1 MRWQDY
7 RRSDNVEEG
16 SSSGPSMFGGGL
28 RLSGGAIILVVV
40 VSLLLGKNPLEMLA
54 LLMGDGGGP
63 VVQTQAPQTAPR
75 APVANDP
82 QTEFVARVLG
92 DTEDVWG
99 GIFQKMGTRYQ
110 PPKLTLYHGQI
121 ASACGFSSAAA
132 GPFYCPGDRKVY
144 LDLSFFQELSQRF
157 GAPGDFA
164 RAYVIAHEIGH
175 HVQNQLG
182 LMDAAQQRTASSSDR
197 SRNDTSVRLELQADC
212 LAGVWDIRRCS
223 ATSSTPRMSSRELPR
238 RRRSAMT
245 ASRSRPAGTSCPKV
259 SPTVRRPSGLSGSG
273 PDSTPATCG
282 SATPLPPAASRLG
295 WRRRDNGRPPMD
307 GGYGSFGLAP
317 SRAFAYSQKCRRVTL

>member
-75 APVANDP
+75 AAAANDP

-212 LAGVWDIRRCS
+212 LAGVWGHSSMQRNIIDAKDVESGIAAAAAVGDDRIQKQTRGYVVPEGFTHGSS
-223 ATSSTPRMSSRELPR
+223 AQRVKWFRTGLDSGDPRQCDTFAT
-238 RRRSAMT
+238 RS
-245 ASRSRPAGTSCPKV
+245 
-259 SPTVRRPSGLSGSG
+259 L
-273 PDSTPATCG
+273 
-282 SATPLPPAASRLG
+282 
-295 WRRRDNGRPPMD
+295 
-307 GGYGSFGLAP
+307 
-317 SRAFAYSQKCRRVTL
+317 

>member
-54 LLMGDGGGP
+54 LLTGDGGGP

-75 APVANDP
+75 APAANDP

-99 GIFQKMGTRYQ
+99 GIFQQMGTRYQ
-110 PPKLTLYHGQI
+110 APKLTLYHGQI

-182 LMDAAQQRTASSSDR
+182 LMDAAQQRMASSSDR
-197 SRNDTSVRLELQADC
+197 SRNDMSVRLELQADC
-212 LAGVWDIRRCS
+212 LAGVWGHSSMQRNIIDAKDVESGMAAAAAVGDDRIQKQTRGYVVPEGFTHGSS
-223 ATSSTPRMSSRELPR
+223 AQRVKWFRTGLDSGDLRQCDTFAT
-238 RRRSAMT
+238 RS
-245 ASRSRPAGTSCPKV
+245 
-259 SPTVRRPSGLSGSG
+259 L
-273 PDSTPATCG
+273 
-282 SATPLPPAASRLG
+282 
-295 WRRRDNGRPPMD
+295 
-307 GGYGSFGLAP
+307 
-317 SRAFAYSQKCRRVTL
+317 

>member
-144 LDLSFFQELSQRF
+144 LDLTFFQELSQRF

-182 LMDAAQQRTASSSDR
+182 LMEAAQQKMANASDR
-197 SRNDTSVRLELQADC
+197 SRNDMSVRLELQADC
-212 LAGVWDIRRCS
+212 LAGVWGHSSMQRNIIDAKDVESGIAAAAAVGDDRIQKQTRGYVVPEGFTHGSS
-223 ATSSTPRMSSRELPR
+223 AQRVKWFRTGLDSGDLRQCDTFAT
-238 RRRSAMT
+238 RS
-245 ASRSRPAGTSCPKV
+245 
-259 SPTVRRPSGLSGSG
+259 L
-273 PDSTPATCG
+273 
-282 SATPLPPAASRLG
+282 
-295 WRRRDNGRPPMD
+295 
-307 GGYGSFGLAP
+307 
-317 SRAFAYSQKCRRVTL
+317 

>member
-54 LLMGDGGGP
+54 LLTGGGDGP
-63 VVQTQAPQTAPR
+63 VVQTQAPPTATR
-75 APVANDP
+75 APAANDP

-99 GIFQKMGTRYQ
+99 GIFQQMGKRYQ
-110 PPKLTLYHGQI
+110 APKLTLYHGQI

-132 GPFYCPGDRKVY
+132 GPFYCPGDGKVY
-144 LDLSFFQELSQRF
+144 LDLTFFQELSQRF

-182 LMDAAQQRTASSSDR
+182 LMDAAQQRMASSSDR
-197 SRNDTSVRLELQADC
+197 SRNDMSVRLELQADC
-212 LAGVWDIRRCS
+212 LAGVWGHSSMQRNIIDAKDVESGMAAAAAVGDDRIQKQTRGYVVPEGFTHGSS
-223 ATSSTPRMSSRELPR
+223 AQRAKWFRTGLDSGDLKQCDTL
-238 RRRSAMT
+238 
-245 ASRSRPAGTSCPKV
+245 GT
-259 SPTVRRPSGLSGSG
+259 RNL
-273 PDSTPATCG
+273 
-282 SATPLPPAASRLG
+282 
-295 WRRRDNGRPPMD
+295 
-307 GGYGSFGLAP
+307 
-317 SRAFAYSQKCRRVTL
+317 